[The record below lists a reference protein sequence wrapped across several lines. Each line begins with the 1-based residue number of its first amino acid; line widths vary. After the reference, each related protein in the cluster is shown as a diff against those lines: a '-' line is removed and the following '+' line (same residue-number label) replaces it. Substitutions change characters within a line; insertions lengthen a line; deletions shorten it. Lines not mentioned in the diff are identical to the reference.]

1 MYSAKSFP
9 KIHQPVKNQ
18 FKFQSLGVTGK
29 VLQQQLIQK
38 GTSGWKFNGIIGP
51 SFLNQ

>member
-29 VLQQQLIQK
+29 V
-38 GTSGWKFNGIIGP
+38 FNNSSSKKVPAAGNLMVLLALH
-51 SFLNQ
+51 S